1 MYFSQEQVKTL
12 LSILAGAFSEFVLL
26 AELMPPMAVKQAKH
40 HDTLK
45 STQCYFPLGHQ
56 VGKRAGGAVSRTD
69 LAAGKQL

>member
-45 STQCYFPLGHQ
+45 STNATFRWGTKS
-56 VGKRAGGAVSRTD
+56 GKSWRRCVPD
-69 LAAGKQL
+69 